1 MEIKYIKGNSM
12 EIKNK
17 IEELKKSGAE
27 FIDYE
32 EVINMDINSDADFE
46 RESELLAYMDETLN
60 EMLNILI
67 SMEITYY
74 EGKEKTLIGKSIIEE
89 IYKL

>member
-1 MEIKYIKGNSM
+1 M

-17 IEELKKSGAE
+17 IEELKKLGAE

-32 EVINMDINSDADFE
+32 EEVMNMDINSDADSE